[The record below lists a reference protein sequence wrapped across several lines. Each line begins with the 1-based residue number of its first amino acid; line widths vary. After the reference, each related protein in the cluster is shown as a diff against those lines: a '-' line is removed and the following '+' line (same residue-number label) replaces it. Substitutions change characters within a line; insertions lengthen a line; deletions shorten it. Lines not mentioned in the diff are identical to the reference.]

1 MNIVSLML
9 EEVNGLLAKQKLH
22 IEVPTELKEKLVDL
36 GYDPA
41 MGARPLRRTIQ
52 EQIEDG
58 IAEYYLDHPENHQLV
73 AALDNEGKI
82 IVTGAQEVT
91 KTETSTSDQ
100 AE

>member
-1 MNIVSLML
+1 MIR
-9 EEVNGLLAKQKLH
+9 NG
-22 IEVPTELKEKLVDL
+22 
-36 GYDPA
+36 
-41 MGARPLRRTIQ
+41 RSSLRRTIQ

-73 AALDNEGKI
+73 ALDNEGKI